1 MKINVEEIKRVTP
14 SRPLVVR
21 LPNRLECNSTR
32 NLVSYVNNTYP
43 VDGYRYSVHITKDFT
58 VIVSLV
64 AIK

>member
-1 MKINVEEIKRVTP
+1 MKINVEDIKKVTP
-14 SRPLVVR
+14 NRPLVIQ

-43 VDGYRYSVHITKDFT
+43 VDGYRYRVHITKDHT

-64 AIK
+64 EK